1 MSGEIVVYYF
11 TDASLAGEVSGTVEN
26 LRRRGHRVV
35 KGDNAD
41 ELLFLLQVGKPTA
54 VIYTL
59 KTRENESSAS
69 YQMVSRRALGM
80 GVPMI
85 LVGPEPPRDGVV
97 LVEPRGRTTA
107 RHHVS
112 VHDVARVVE
121 SLAGDGADVAGSA
134 ERSRAAAKGRTVLG
148 MASGAVRPSRPAPM
162 SPKPKPNK
170 ATIRSIPAAGP
181 ASGEES
187 SPAPTPAEVPADGRT
202 IRGAAPPPEAAES
215 RAEPRARAA
224 AADRESIDRETER
237 SPAAGVGADPH
248 HGRPAGS
255 RFAIWKIV
263 VAVLAGVTLLGAGAA
278 VFFAT
283 RSAGPPPS
291 PLPDYAGIGPTAAAP
306 QASAGKKSA
315 AAVGERETA
324 DESSPEPSSGGGKP
338 PGPAPQAGKKVEEQK
353 LASTAAPEPGEASR
367 RSGGRFAPGEPV
379 PFPGH
384 FRGGTAVFWF
394 DEDDAPEGFVE
405 ELREAA
411 GRRRVRLVG
420 HPTAGEVE
428 GGRARLGLSR
438 AWAVKKWLGRQ
449 GLSMER
455 IDAVRG
461 AAVADEPEYDGRGFA
476 LNRWVDVVVE

>member
-1 MSGEIVVYYF
+1 MSGDIVVYYF
-11 TDASLAGEVSGTVEN
+11 TDASLAGEVSGAVEN

-41 ELLFLLQVGKPTA
+41 ELLFLLQVGRPSA

-59 KTRENESSAS
+59 GSRENESSAS

-107 RHHVS
+107 RSHVS
-112 VHDVARVVE
+112 IHDVGRVVE
-121 SLAGDGADVAGSA
+121 SLAEGGADVAGSA
-134 ERSRAAAKGRTVLG
+134 KRSRAAAKGRTMLG
-148 MASGAVRPSRPAPM
+148 MVPGAVRPSRPAPM
-162 SPKPKPNK
+162 SPRPKPGK

-181 ASGEES
+181 APGKES
-187 SPAPTPAEVPADGRT
+187 TPAPAPAEVPADGRT
-202 IRGAAPPPEAAES
+202 IRGAAPPPQAAGS
-215 RAEPRARAA
+215 NAEPEVR
-224 AADRESIDRETER
+224 
-237 SPAAGVGADPH
+237 AAGVGADRH
-248 HGRPAGS
+248 DERLAGS
-255 RFAIWKIV
+255 RTAAWKIV
-263 VAVLAGVTLLGAGAA
+263 VPVLAGVTLLGVGAA

-291 PLPDYAGIGPTAAAP
+291 PLPDYAGIGPKAP
-306 QASAGKKSA
+306 AQEMSAGKKSA
-315 AAVGERETA
+315 SAVGAQKAAGGTEPDHLA
-324 DESSPEPSSGGGKP
+324 DGEKPPEPVSEKDP
-338 PGPAPQAGKKVEEQK
+338 APAPQGGKTVEKRQAG
-353 LASTAAPEPGEASR
+353 STAAPEPREKSR
-367 RSGGRFAPGEPV
+367 GSSGRFTVGELV

-394 DEDDAPEGFVE
+394 DESDNPEAFAD
-405 ELREAA
+405 ELKRAA
-411 GRRRVRLVG
+411 GKRRVRLVG
-420 HPTAGEVE
+420 HPTAGEAE
-428 GGRARLGLSR
+428 DGRAQLGLSR
-438 AWAVKKWLGRQ
+438 AWAVEKWLGRQ

-461 AAVADEPEYDGRGFA
+461 APVPDQSDYDGRGFA